1 KIMIGHET
9 KRFKKILSVSLKFML
24 AFILLTIIYAALNIA
39 ALFFLT
45 NDRPMHEYVPIQQSQ
60 EPATLNWEGIH
71 KLGGYGYVVD
81 KEGIILWQS
90 QGHNDLGTL
99 SPANFLNQNLTRGNE
114 RTNFI
119 YTTPEGNWLILNYPS
134 DTFSSEPTYVIDSS
148 PVHQQRILL
157 VTIICLILL
166 YLLGIFFLF
175 HRLSG
180 RLEANV
186 QEIYEAEEE
195 EKRFFFRGLAH
206 DIKTP
211 LATIMAYSRA
221 ITDGLVHG
229 EQFEHYLD
237 TIYRQSNF
245 LKDRLND
252 MMAYA
257 TLEEQLSENMLKGD
271 LLEAIRRY
279 VGENYTWYGEH
290 KAEVEIRFHDDE
302 SYLTTFDPTLFS
314 RLLQNILSNSVQH
327 NEPGVSIYIDWDAKE
342 KSLRLGDDGPGIPE
356 SLRDTVFDP
365 MVTAD
370 PSRTGEHFRGM
381 GLANV
386 KRIAQLHG
394 WKIEYDGEFIIK
406 VDSY

>member
-1 KIMIGHET
+1 MAGHKT
-9 KRFKKILSVSLKFML
+9 KRLKKILSVSFKFML
-24 AFILLTIIYAALNIA
+24 AFILLTVIYVALNVA
-39 ALFFLT
+39 ALFFVT
-45 NDRPMHEYVPIQQSQ
+45 SDRPMHEYVPIQQSQ
-60 EPATLNWEGIH
+60 EPAALNWEAIH
-71 KLGGYGYVVD
+71 ELGGYGYVVD
-81 KEGIILWQS
+81 KEGTILWRS
-90 QGHNDLGTL
+90 QGHQDLETL
-99 SPANFLNQNLTRGNE
+99 SPADFLNQNLTRGNA

-134 DTFSSEPTYVIDSS
+134 DTFSNEPTYVIDSS
-148 PVHQQRILL
+148 PVHQQRTLL
-157 VTIICLILL
+157 VIVFGLILL

-195 EKRFFFRGLAH
+195 KKRFFFRGLAH

-221 ITDGLVHG
+221 IADHLVQA
-229 EQFEHYLD
+229 EQFDRYLD

-245 LKDRLND
+245 LKDRLDD

-257 TLEEQLSENMLKGD
+257 TLEEQLSENMLEGD
-271 LLEAIRRY
+271 LLEAIRQC
-279 VGENYTWYGEH
+279 VGENFTWFSEH
-290 KAEVEIRFHDDE
+290 EAEIEIRFRDDE
-302 SYLTTFDPTLFS
+302 SYLTPFDPALFA

-342 KSLRLGDDGPGIPE
+342 HCLYLGDDGPGIPE
-356 SLRDTVFDP
+356 SLRDTVFEP

-370 PSRTGEHFRGM
+370 QSRTGERFRGM

-386 KRIAQLHG
+386 KRITQLHG
-394 WKIEYDGEFIIK
+394 WTIEYNGEFKIK
-406 VDSY
+406 IG